1 MSPPHRFG
9 PWNAL
14 VAVVESGGYAHRPAA
29 LSACQGPGRG
39 GSKAR
44 ARDRRARPRPGT
56 ADTTR
61 RRCDLSDLA
70 ASRLPQGLRLRA
82 ARHAHRALR
91 DSPRRTVE
99 ALIAGAV
106 DLAGRYPTRQ
116 RRSMQH
122 AWARAMHG
130 FPRTLSV
137 PSLRRRAV
145 RARCT
150 PTHNE

>member
-1 MSPPHRFG
+1 LSQ
-9 PWNAL
+9 
-14 VAVVESGGYAHRPAA
+14 AVTPTGQLLYRPVKARSRRQQGSSATAELARGQEPQIRPAVDVIYPTWLLLDCLKA
-29 LSACQGPGRG
+29 FAYEQPDTRIELYETVLG
-39 GSKAR
+39 G
-44 ARDRRARPRPGT
+44 
-56 ADTTR
+56 
-61 RRCDLSDLA
+61 
-70 ASRLPQGLRLRA
+70 
-82 ARHAHRALR
+82 
-91 DSPRRTVE
+91 VE

-150 PTHNE
+150 PTHNERARAGGIPDA

>member
-1 MSPPHRFG
+1 LSQAVTPTGQLLYRRAK
-9 PWNAL
+9 AL
-14 VAVVESGGYAHRPAA
+14 VAEAARLERSAAEPARGQEPQIRPAVDVIYPTWLLLDCPKA
-29 LSACQGPGRG
+29 FAHEQPDTRIELYETVLG
-39 GSKAR
+39 G
-44 ARDRRARPRPGT
+44 
-56 ADTTR
+56 
-61 RRCDLSDLA
+61 
-70 ASRLPQGLRLRA
+70 
-82 ARHAHRALR
+82 
-91 DSPRRTVE
+91 TVE

-150 PTHNE
+150 PTHNESARAGGIPDA